1 MLSKYIK
8 PLLLT
13 AFFLTLLITGCNTTK
28 IGPERAK
35 EIALEKLEAKY
46 KDSFEVMSLDER
58 EGHGSDSDDMYAMT
72 IHSENLDDIFPT
84 YVTTDGSK
92 TWDKYEM
99 VLYGPKIIEEIHA
112 VQNEDGWKIKD
123 GGVVYAGVITDDP
136 MCDDL
141 RDYVT
146 KQVSVKL
153 YIEISD
159 NCDDRAAESMY
170 QYMTALN
177 SLGYSVYANADYQ
190 GGKSETVYDTYF
202 SKEPPSKEKF
212 IETIDTICFSHCR
225 CDGDNCKCS
234 CKAAETENDRH

>member
-1 MLSKYIK
+1 MRKKSIKALLFTIILMVSCLAGCSLSKVS
-8 PLLLT
+8 
-13 AFFLTLLITGCNTTK
+13 
-28 IGPERAK
+28 PEKAR
-35 EIALEKLEAKY
+35 EIAVQKLASKY
-46 KDSFEVMSLDER
+46 DDSFEVRSVDKEEDAYMMMVYSK
-58 EGHGSDSDDMYAMT
+58 
-72 IHSENLDDIFPT
+72 NLDAVFP
-84 YVTTDGSK
+84 VTVTIDGEK
-92 TWDKYEM
+92 IKDKYEM

-123 GGVVYAGVITDDP
+123 GGVLYAGVITDDP

-212 IETIDTICFSHCR
+212 IETIDTICSSHCR

>member
-1 MLSKYIK
+1 MRKKSIKALLFTIILMVSCLAGCGLSKVS
-8 PLLLT
+8 
-13 AFFLTLLITGCNTTK
+13 
-28 IGPERAK
+28 PEKAK
-35 EIALEKLEAKY
+35 EIAVQKLASKY
-46 KDSFEVMSLDER
+46 DDSFEVRSVDKEESAYMMMVYSK
-58 EGHGSDSDDMYAMT
+58 
-72 IHSENLDDIFPT
+72 NLDAVFP
-84 YVTTDGSK
+84 VTVTIDGEK
-92 TWDKYEM
+92 IKDKYEM
-99 VLYGPKIIEEIHA
+99 ALYGPKIIEEIHA

-123 GGVVYAGVITDDP
+123 GGVLYAGVITDDP

-141 RDYVT
+141 RDYVS

-190 GGKSETVYDTYF
+190 GGKSETVYDTFY

-212 IETIDTICFSHCR
+212 IKTIDTICSSHCR

-234 CKAAETENDRH
+234 CKAAETENDQH